1 MSDIDLLR
9 KMIVDSAIVLHS
21 NSGKNKCSVM
31 LSEEDEQNK
40 IPYAFKISGLPQDS
54 ITFRADK
61 FPEAVHFY
69 QGSRGE
75 NKRADYVIVAD
86 TGKKKWILFIEVKSG
101 KHSENR
107 DMAKQLKGAECVVA
121 HCRAVA
127 EKFWDENSLLDSN
140 VYENRFIGI
149 VKVNIPKRPTRNRP
163 SGIVHD
169 KAENMLIVRNPGSS
183 LRFDKLTSSGE

>member
-1 MSDIDLLR
+1 MSDIDLLS
-9 KMIVDSAIVLHS
+9 KMIKKSVLVPH
-21 NSGKNKCSVM
+21 NNNGKNTYSVE
-31 LSEEDEQNK
+31 LSEGGHGK
-40 IPYAFKISGLPQDS
+40 TAYAFKIYGLPQDS
-54 ITFRADK
+54 IIFRAEM